1 MITYIQLTY
10 KTINYTCCI
19 YTADWEKIK
28 HFRWSITDCSRHG
41 TQKLYVR
48 RREVIAG
55 RCVTRYM
62 HREITQ
68 CPDGLCVDHLDGN
81 GLNNCR
87 SNFAI
92 TTVNENAQKHRQ
104 HHEGRYSAREIKK
117 TLTDKYI

>member
-1 MITYIQLTY
+1 MITYIQLKY
-10 KTINYTCCI
+10 KSENYTVSI
-19 YTADWEKIK
+19 DTAAWEKIK

-55 RCVTRYM
+55 RRCTRYM
-62 HREITQ
+62 HRALTQ
-68 CPDGLCVDHLDGN
+68 CPDGLVVDHLDGN

-87 SNFAI
+87 SNFVI

-104 HHEGRYSAREIKK
+104 HHEGRYSVREIKK
-117 TLTDKYI
+117 TLTS